1 MKRLF
6 GIIGSPLGHTLSP
19 LLHNWGFKRFGI
31 DAEYQA
37 WPTAP
42 EELDAFMLRFRKTP
56 IEGLSVTIPH
66 KTAIMSFVDVVTEL
80 GAAVGAVNTLYWREG
95 ALWGENTDVEGFC
108 RPLVSREILP
118 KRTLILGSGGVS
130 RAAVVGVKRLGEGV
144 VAVSGNDAAQ
154 AEALAQEFDLVQVPW
169 EDRAAFGADLL
180 INATPLGMTGR
191 FEGVSPYPKEA
202 LAPGMAVFDLVY
214 TPHPTRFV
222 ADAMAAGCLIV
233 PGMEMFLYQGIEQ
246 FRLWTGRV
254 LPEEEA
260 RPLLREALYGA
271 SARIDI

>member
-37 WPTAP
+37 WPTAS
-42 EELDAFMLRFRKTP
+42 EELDAFMLRFRETP

-66 KTAIMSFVDVVTEL
+66 KTAVMQYVDVVTEL
-80 GAAVGAVNTLYWREG
+80 GSAVGAVNTLYWREG

-108 RPLVSREILP
+108 RPLVAREVVP

-144 VAVSGNDAAQ
+144 VAVAGNDAAQ
-154 AEALAQEFDLVQVPW
+154 AAALADEFDLVQVPW
-169 EDRAAFGADLL
+169 EERAGFGADLL

-191 FEGVSPYPKEA
+191 FEALSPYPREA
-202 LAPGMAVFDLVY
+202 LGSCSAVFDLVY
-214 TPHPTRFV
+214 TPYPTRFV
-222 ADAMAAGCLIV
+222 ADALAAGCLIV
-233 PGMEMFLYQGIEQ
+233 PGMEMFLYQAIEQ

-254 LPEEEA
+254 LPEEEV
-260 RPLLREALYGA
+260 RPLLRDALYGA
-271 SARIDI
+271 SAHIG